1 VTAGIAEVVAAAVG
15 VAISPLPIIAVIL
28 MLFSAHARVNGPM
41 FLLGWVIGLGVVCAV
56 VYGLASGAGASSDPS
71 ASKGISWFKL
81 ALGVVLLVLAARRW
95 RTRPRTPQVAS
106 MPKWMAGIDT
116 FTAGKS
122 LGLGMLL
129 SSVNPKNLILTAGA
143 AAGLA
148 QLGLPARE
156 VTVSLV
162 VFVALASTSIAV
174 PVLYHLF
181 GGQRAQAQ
189 LDEVK
194 SWLTVNNGAVMA
206 VLLVVFGAVLIGKGL
221 SGV

>member
-1 VTAGIAEVVAAAVG
+1 

-28 MLFSAHARVNGPM
+28 MLFSAQARVNGPM
-41 FLLGWVIGLGVVCAV
+41 FLLGWVIGLALVSAV
-56 VYGLASGAGASSDPS
+56 VYGLASGAGASSDVS
-71 ASKGISWFKL
+71 ASKGISWVKI
-81 ALGVVLLVLAARRW
+81 ALGVVLLVLAVRKW
-95 RTRPRTPQVAS
+95 RTRPATPQSAS

-122 LGLGMLL
+122 LGLGALL

-148 QLGLPARE
+148 QLGLPGRE
-156 VTVSLV
+156 ATVSLV

-174 PVLYHLF
+174 PVLYYLL
-181 GGQRAQAQ
+181 GGQRAQAL

-206 VLLVVFGAVLIGKGL
+206 VLLVVFGAVLVGKGL
-221 SGV
+221 AGV